1 MFAAFLASLAPTTFM
16 SSIFTSLTNI
26 WGWEG

>member
-16 SSIFTSLTNI
+16 SSIFTSMTNI